1 MNTAHSSWV
10 LRISRPAKRV
20 EKTLEAVA
28 SALEF
33 SAVSF
38 TGSAVAADLQLA
50 GQLCVRI
57 LIGSLLLFPLIARLN
72 VAGSAIGQ
80 LPISLARRPRD
91 RQLAI
96 VAGAFS
102 SGPRPSQATPPLGAL
117 AVQLTPEEQQPARA
131 IDDNKAM
138 HLKIMILCPG
148 ATVHRPV
155 ASGPLA
161 TILDAALSL
170 LGRSQTLSLRRQS
183 RLHPD
188 FVRWYSEVSMVEGVA
203 QARQG

>member
-20 EKTLEAVA
+20 EKTLEAAA
-28 SALEF
+28 SAPEF

-96 VAGAFS
+96 VAGGVFFWTEAIP
-102 SGPRPSQATPPLGAL
+102 GDAA
-117 AVQLTPEEQQPARA
+117 AWRA
-131 IDDNKAM
+131 SRAANTG
-138 HLKIMILCPG
+138 G
-148 ATVHRPV
+148 ATTR
-155 ASGPLA
+155 
-161 TILDAALSL
+161 
-170 LGRSQTLSLRRQS
+170 
-183 RLHPD
+183 
-188 FVRWYSEVSMVEGVA
+188 
-203 QARQG
+203 